1 MYNVNIVNSIV
12 CISLQVGLWENRD
25 QGVENILTSDSN
37 AQFYTIIICL
47 SPLAYLLPKI
57 LKLFGFPIFRHWAI
71 WWKLFQKCIV
81 RIKLDIYVFIA
92 TFKACIAYLK
102 PNSPSLI
109 YWHFCRLRKNIGPS
123 IMLSIEN
130 ELIVLLVR
138 LTFGLLLEDI

>member
-1 MYNVNIVNSIV
+1 M

-47 SPLAYLLPKI
+47 SPLTSLLPKI

-102 PNSPSLI
+102 RNSPSLT
-109 YWHFCRLRKNIGPS
+109 YWHFCRLRKKYRTIDDAQYWKWINWTVSASYTWSFTRRYLKS
-123 IMLSIEN
+123 IWY
-130 ELIVLLVR
+130 
-138 LTFGLLLEDI
+138 